1 MRFCYDLKLTD
12 DLFLANVSQDRRN
25 WQLALHAA
33 HLATGNNLF
42 CRSIKASTMLSYLR
56 DVAKFLGRFS
66 AVDARH
72 RTSAD
77 STLAPCIK
85 AVTDKVIRWEKI
97 PDRREPFTIEMW
109 KCLASLQPTS
119 QPDGI
124 IDAITNWAGCG
135 LYGGFRDTEW
145 AQDDSHA
152 ALDTPQLDIHGEAK
166 AFRLDDILW
175 QTPTKVRLSLASVLA
190 NEQAV
195 GRATLTFK
203 AQKNGDNG
211 ATHLF
216 TRNESFPDMCFVRLL
231 LRIVRRFLRLVGEDH
246 TKPLCLCRD
255 PLGSIRCIT
264 STDISF
270 VFRRAASAVYKLDP
284 TADAK
289 SLSLWSSHSLRVGAC
304 ILLHAMG
311 FADVQIMW
319 LLRWKS
325 NAFMTYLRNVA
336 VLSHRQNLAFSEAE
350 AMPHV
355 V

>member
-12 DLFLANVSQDRRN
+12 DLYLANVSQERRN
-25 WQLALHAA
+25 WQLALYAV

-42 CRSIKASTMLSYLR
+42 CRSIKASTILAYLR

-66 AVDARH
+66 KVDARY
-72 RTSAD
+72 RTSTD
-77 STLAPCIK
+77 TNLAPCIK
-85 AVTDKVIRWEKI
+85 AVTDEVARWEKV

-109 KCLASLQPTS
+109 KYLASVAPDS

-124 IDAITNWAGCG
+124 IDAITDWSGCG
-135 LYGGFRDTEW
+135 LYGGFRNTEW
-145 AQDDSHA
+145 AQDDSHGA
-152 ALDTPQLDIHGEAK
+152 IDNPQLDIQGEAK

-175 QTPTKVRLSLASVLA
+175 QTPTKVRLSLSSVLA
-190 NEQAV
+190 DDSAV

-203 AQKNGDNG
+203 AQKNGENG
-211 ATHLF
+211 VTRLF
-216 TRNESFPDMCFVRLL
+216 TVNDSLPEMCFVRLL
-231 LRIVRRFLRLVGEDH
+231 LRIVRRFVRLVGDDH

-255 PLGSIRCIT
+255 PCGKIRYIT

-270 VFRRAASAVYKLDP
+270 VFRRAASFVYKLDP
-284 TADAK
+284 IKDAK

-304 ILLHAMG
+304 VLLHAMG
-311 FADVQIMW
+311 FTDVQIMW
-319 LLRWKS
+319 LLRWMS

-355 V
+355 I

>member
-1 MRFCYDLKLTD
+1 
-12 DLFLANVSQDRRN
+12 LFS
-25 WQLALHAA
+25 
-33 HLATGNNLF
+33 
-42 CRSIKASTMLSYLR
+42 RSIKASTILAYLR
-56 DVAKFLGRFS
+56 DVARFLGRFS
-66 AVDARH
+66 DIDARF
-72 RTSAD
+72 RTSTD
-77 STLAPCIK
+77 TTLAPCIK
-85 AVTDKVIRWEKI
+85 AVLDEVARWEKV
-97 PDRREPFTIEMW
+97 PDRCEPFTIEMW
-109 KCLASLQPTS
+109 KYLASLGPES

-124 IDAITNWAGCG
+124 IDAITDWSGCG
-135 LYGGFRDTEW
+135 LCGGYCKTKW

-152 ALDTPQLDIHGEAK
+152 DIDHPQLDTYGEAK

-175 QTPTKVRLSLASVLA
+175 QTPTKVRLPLSSVLA
-190 NEQAV
+190 DESAV

-203 AQKNGDNG
+203 TQKNGDNG
-211 ATHLF
+211 PTRLF
-216 TRNESFPDMCFVRLL
+216 TRNDSFPDMCFIRLL
-231 LRIVRRFLRLVGEDH
+231 LRIARRFLRLVGEDH

-255 PLGSIRCIT
+255 SSGLIRYIT

-270 VFRRAASAVYKLDP
+270 VFRRAASFVHQLDP
-284 TADAK
+284 AKDAK

-304 ILLHAMG
+304 VLLHAMA

-355 V
+355 I